1 MENPLHFFKR
11 KVFPSYLGVDIGTTS
26 IKVVEVKNGN
36 ERPELVNYGILES
49 SGYLARENQALQT
62 SSLKIFES
70 EIVDLLKTV
79 VRGMET
85 SATDVVA
92 SLPLF
97 SAFISV
103 LDFPKMEAKEI
114 ERAIVYQAKQYV
126 PLPLSEVALD
136 WLKVAEFEDEKGF
149 YHQKILLISVPQ
161 EQIKKYQEMF
171 KSVGLSLRALEIES
185 FGLVRVLGSDP
196 TPTMVIDIGSR
207 STNVVF
213 LEKGSLVWA
222 TQSDY
227 GGASL
232 TQALASSLNINPLR
246 AEELKKERGILGTG
260 PSYELSSI
268 MMPFMDAILN
278 EVKKAQF
285 LYVQQFPSARK
296 IERVVL
302 AGGGANL
309 LGIEAYI
316 ERQLGVPATKIA
328 PLSRFAYPLS
338 MEPLVGE
345 LNAVLAISLGL
356 GMKEF
361 LS

>member
-1 MENPLHFFKR
+1 M
-11 KVFPSYLGVDIGTTS
+11 
-26 IKVVEVKNGN
+26 KNGD

-103 LDFPKMEAKEI
+103 LDFPKMETKEI

-171 KSVGLSLRALEIES
+171 RSVGLTLRALEIES
-185 FGLVRVLGSDP
+185 FGIVRVLGSDP

-213 LEKGSLVWA
+213 SGEGKSHLGDPKRLRRSILDAGFGVQLEHQPA
-222 TQSDY
+222 
-227 GGASL
+227 AC
-232 TQALASSLNINPLR
+232 
-246 AEELKKERGILGTG
+246 RGIEERARDPRDG
-260 PSYELSSI
+260 PEL
-268 MMPFMDAILN
+268 
-278 EVKKAQF
+278 
-285 LYVQQFPSARK
+285 
-296 IERVVL
+296 
-302 AGGGANL
+302 
-309 LGIEAYI
+309 
-316 ERQLGVPATKIA
+316 
-328 PLSRFAYPLS
+328 
-338 MEPLVGE
+338 
-345 LNAVLAISLGL
+345 
-356 GMKEF
+356 
-361 LS
+361 